1 MTSTS
6 AAVTGIGSPRL
17 SRTTGSPP
25 DKAGAPGAGL
35 IDGFGA
41 VTALACDD
49 RRREGG
55 PRQLG
60 GSVLLPISLPAQGS
74 ASVVWSPCLAPRTMT
89 RAGCHGVGQVGTPHS
104 GGDHPEPLTTR
115 RVGTPCSAQRAKATR
130 RADTTRVA
138 AVGALAR
145 SIRPRLDT
153 LAVLLSPL
161 HVTVGAASDA
171 STATGDR
178 EHVSGMAWTGATAT
192 ADRWLRRTRRTA
204 SLSKA
209 GR

>member
-6 AAVTGIGSPRL
+6 AAVTGIGSPRS
-17 SRTTGSPP
+17 SRTTGSQP
-25 DKAGAPGAGL
+25 DKAGAPGVGS

-60 GSVLLPISLPAQGS
+60 GSVRLPISPPAQGS
-74 ASVVWSPCLAPRTMT
+74 AGVVWSPCLAPRTMT

-104 GGDHPEPLTTR
+104 GADHPEPLTTR

-130 RADTTRVA
+130 RSDSTRTA

-145 SIRPRLDT
+145 SIRPCLDT
-153 LAVLLSPL
+153 SAARISTL
-161 HVTVGAASDA
+161 HVAVGAASDTSPA
-171 STATGDR
+171 AGHR
-178 EHVSGMAWTGATAT
+178 EHVSAMAWTGATAT
-192 ADRWLRRTRRTA
+192 ADRWLRRTRRTV
-204 SLSKA
+204 SLPKA